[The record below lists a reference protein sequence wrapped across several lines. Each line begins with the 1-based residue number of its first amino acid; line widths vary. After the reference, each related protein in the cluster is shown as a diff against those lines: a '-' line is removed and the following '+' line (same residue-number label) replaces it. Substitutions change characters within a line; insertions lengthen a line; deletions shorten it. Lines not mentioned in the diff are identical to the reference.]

1 VSSRQRVALSASLW
15 MEISVFVVLLAIQL
29 AVRAS
34 VGLGWA
40 YLLCMIVTTVVGL
53 HVLITLVVNVRRRG
67 DQG

>member
-1 VSSRQRVALSASLW
+1 

-53 HVLITLVVNVRRRG
+53 HVLITLVVNIRRRG
-67 DQG
+67 NQG